1 MIILVVSRLESA
13 RRIIASA
20 CAVLCL
26 VAVPVTQQRDANQ
39 RRVLPS
45 AAVIAT
51 LPPNGGADYNRLIF
65 ETSPYLLEH
74 AGNPV
79 DWHPWSEAAFDKARR
94 EGKLIFL
101 SIGFSSCHWCHV
113 MERES
118 FSNAEVASLLNTYF
132 VSIMVDREERP
143 DIDEV
148 YASAAIASRGGAG
161 WPQSVFMT
169 PDQRPFFTA
178 SYIPRQSRPGRIG
191 LLQLLA
197 EMAGIWQSD
206 ASQLEQMASEL
217 LGKFDGFYA
226 SAPGAT
232 LGEAVLASAYEGLA
246 TQFDAEHGGFR
257 VTPKPAPTHHLS
269 FLLRHWHRSGEPQ
282 ALDMV
287 EQTLDQMRWG
297 GIYDQLGSGFH
308 RYTTDAAWKVPH
320 FEKML
325 YDQAMIALTYLEAF
339 QATGRELFAE
349 TARDVLRYA
358 VRDLRAPE
366 GAFYAAE
373 DADSEGEEG
382 KFYVWSTDELRSAL
396 GDDLATFVT
405 DVYQLEEPGN
415 YPDQATG
422 ERTGFNVLF
431 PGQPLAARLA
441 GNDDLAAARGRLAAA
456 RTQLLEIRAGR
467 VRPFRDD
474 KILADWN
481 GLMVVALARAGQI
494 LDETDY
500 VDAARSTADFVLDRL
515 RLPDG
520 RLQHRYRAGEAGL
533 PAHLEDYA
541 FVVWGLIELWET
553 TFEVEYLRAALAL
566 NAQMIADFWDAEN
579 GGFFMTAHPGEALLA
594 RPKSAYDRATPSGN
608 SVAATNLIRL
618 MHLTGNVE
626 LGSRV
631 DALFKAFSPQVERRA
646 GLFTHLM
653 QAVDMTVG
661 PMYEVVIAGRLEA
674 ADTQVMLS
682 ALRKE
687 FVPNKV
693 VVFRPDGEAPP
704 ITRLA
709 EYTAAQTSRDGKA
722 TAYVCLNYACRLPT
736 TDVDEMLASLRTEP

>member
-1 MIILVVSRLESA
+1 MAKPASSRRVV
-13 RRIIASA
+13 ASA
-20 CAVLCL
+20 CALLLL
-26 VAVPVTQQRDANQ
+26 VAVPATQERDANG
-39 RRVLPS
+39 RRILPP

-51 LPPNGGADYNRLIF
+51 LPPDGGADYNRLIF

-79 DWHPWSEAAFDKARR
+79 DWYPWSQAAFDKARR

-148 YASAAIASRGGAG
+148 YAAAAIASRGGAG

-169 PDQRPFFTA
+169 PDRRPYFTG
-178 SYIPRQSRPGRIG
+178 SYIPRESRPGRIG
-191 LLQLLA
+191 LLQLLP
-197 EMAGIWQSD
+197 EMAELWRSD
-206 ASQLEQMASEL
+206 GTQIERMASEL

-226 SAPGAT
+226 SVPGAT

-246 TQFDAEHGGFR
+246 TQFDAEHGGLR
-257 VTPKPAPTHHLS
+257 ITPKPAPTHHLS
-269 FLLRHWHRSGEPQ
+269 FLLRYWRRTGESQ

-287 EQTLDQMRWG
+287 VRTLDAMRWG

-325 YDQAMIALTYLEAF
+325 YDQALLALTYLEAF
-339 QATGRELFAE
+339 QATGHELFAE
-349 TARDVLRYA
+349 TARDVLGYA
-358 VRDLRAPE
+358 LRDLRAPD

-382 KFYVWSTDELRSAL
+382 KFYVWSTGELRSVL
-396 GDDLATFVT
+396 GDDLAALVA
-405 DVYQLEEPGN
+405 DVYQLEEGGN

-422 ERTGFNVLF
+422 RPTGFNVLF
-431 PGQPLAARLA
+431 PGQSLAERLA
-441 GNDDLAAARGRLAAA
+441 GHDDAEAARGRLATA
-456 RTQLLEIRAGR
+456 RARLLETRARR

-481 GLMVVALARAGQI
+481 GLMVVALARAGQL
-494 LDETDY
+494 LDDGDTDY
-500 VDAARSTADFVLDRL
+500 VAAARAAADFVLDRL

-541 FVVWGLIELWET
+541 FVVWGLIELYET
-553 TFEVEYLRAALAL
+553 TFEVDYLRAALDL
-566 NAQMIADFWDAEN
+566 NERMIADFWDDEA

-618 MHLTGNVE
+618 THLTGDVE

-631 DALFKAFSPQVERRA
+631 EALFQAFSPQVERRA

-674 ADTQVMLS
+674 DDTRVMLN

-709 EYTAAQTSRDGKA
+709 AYTAAQTSRDGRA
-722 TAYVCLNYACRLPT
+722 TAYVCLDYACRLPT
-736 TDVDEMLASLRTEP
+736 TDVDEMLASLRAAP